1 MNFQNNNCVKTLR
14 SIIFHI
20 LQSTKVFLNMFNFL
34 INFREIS
41 ESRIK
46 NVMKLIPCKLDGKF
60 KSVFSVFIVLL
71 KTFEK
76 KYEGT
81 FSIPRY
87 IYYIYMYIYT
97 YILFPLNK
105 IVLQICTLVCYL
117 LIYFINLM

>member
-1 MNFQNNNCVKTLR
+1 
-14 SIIFHI
+14 
-20 LQSTKVFLNMFNFL
+20 MFNFL
-34 INFREIS
+34 INFREIT

-76 KYEGT
+76 KYKGT

-87 IYYIYMYIYT
+87 IKVRFQVSI
-97 YILFPLNK
+97 PLNK